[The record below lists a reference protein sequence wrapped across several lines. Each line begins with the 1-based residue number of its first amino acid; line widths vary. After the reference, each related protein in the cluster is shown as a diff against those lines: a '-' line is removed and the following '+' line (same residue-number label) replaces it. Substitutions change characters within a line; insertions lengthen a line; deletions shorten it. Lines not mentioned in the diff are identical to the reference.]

1 MLYFFLQIF
10 LKPPSTIKYCPRKN
24 YIFICF
30 FFKLFK
36 NPHPP
41 KNCIFSQIFFYLDGA
56 LPPGDGHVGGVGP
69 LLLPD
74 LVLVVEDLHQDQ
86 PQTPDDPRPHLQV
99 KMTVF
104 SSAVQW
110 CEWLIE

>member
-36 NPHPP
+36 IP
-41 KNCIFSQIFFYLDGA
+41 I
-56 LPPGDGHVGGVGP
+56 
-69 LLLPD
+69 
-74 LVLVVEDLHQDQ
+74 HQ
-86 PQTPDDPRPHLQV
+86 
-99 KMTVF
+99 KTVF
-104 SSAVQW
+104 FLKIVFTSMVPFHLVMAMWAASASS
-110 CEWLIE
+110 LLRIHLLSRLSM